1 MNNMGGSR
9 VDDVC
14 YCSFLM
20 LIIVGPARCGWNPI
34 FKGEWPLCL
43 KKFTAMDEL
52 DWNLLTL
59 LQRNGRMTYTELA
72 RQVELSVPAVTER
85 VKRLEEGGVIE
96 GYAARVNPAAAGYA
110 VTSLI
115 AITVPQPAKAKFIK
129 LLESIPEIV
138 ECHHV
143 TGADSY
149 IMRLVAV
156 SMADL
161 ERLIGRINL
170 YGETR
175 TSIIMSTPVPERG
188 LQRPPE
194 AARKR
199 NGK

>member
-1 MNNMGGSR
+1 
-9 VDDVC
+9 
-14 YCSFLM
+14 
-20 LIIVGPARCGWNPI
+20 
-34 FKGEWPLCL
+34 
-43 KKFTAMDEL
+43 MDEL
-52 DWNLLTL
+52 DWNLLSL
-59 LQRNGRMTYTELA
+59 LQCNGRMTYTELA
-72 RQVELSVPAVTER
+72 RQVGLSVPAVTER
-85 VKRLEEGGVIE
+85 VKRLEEEGVIE

-110 VTSLI
+110 VTALI
-115 AITVPQPAKAKFIK
+115 AITVAQPGKAKFIK

-188 LQRPPE
+188 LQRPPV
-194 AARKR
+194 AVQGRRGKR
-199 NGK
+199 

>member
-1 MNNMGGSR
+1 
-9 VDDVC
+9 
-14 YCSFLM
+14 
-20 LIIVGPARCGWNPI
+20 
-34 FKGEWPLCL
+34 
-43 KKFTAMDEL
+43 MDEL
-52 DWNLLTL
+52 DWNLLAL
-59 LQRNGRMTYTELA
+59 LQSNGRMTYTELA
-72 RQVELSVPAVTER
+72 RQVGLSVPAVTER

-96 GYAARVNPAAAGYA
+96 GYAARVSPSAAGYA
-110 VTSLI
+110 VTALI

-194 AARKR
+194 AASKR
-199 NGK
+199 NAI